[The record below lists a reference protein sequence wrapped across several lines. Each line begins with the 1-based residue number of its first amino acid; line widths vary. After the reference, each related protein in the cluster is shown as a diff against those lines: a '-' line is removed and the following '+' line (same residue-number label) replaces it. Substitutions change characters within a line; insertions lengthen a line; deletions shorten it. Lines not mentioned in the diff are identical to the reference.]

1 MQIKLDFELR
11 TRFYQLEAAR
21 QAEQRAKETSQTIY
35 CWKALGHSNWLERG
49 LSISDV
55 LGLVILPRG
64 LPDQIEMPDD
74 IEI

>member
-1 MQIKLDFELR
+1 MQIKLNFELR
-11 TRFYQLEAAR
+11 TRFYQLEDAR

-35 CWKALGHSNWLERG
+35 CWKALGRSNWLESG
-49 LSISDV
+49 FSISDV
-55 LGLVILPRG
+55 LGLVVLPKG